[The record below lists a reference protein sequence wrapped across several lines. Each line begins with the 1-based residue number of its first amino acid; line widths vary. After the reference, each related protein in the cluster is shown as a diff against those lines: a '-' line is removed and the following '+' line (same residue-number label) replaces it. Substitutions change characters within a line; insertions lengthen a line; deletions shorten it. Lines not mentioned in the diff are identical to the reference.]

1 MKIRTLLLIG
11 LTVVITGCAE
21 KEQAAPMQDDAAV
34 SSAESIPAVEPA
46 DMGTDAFIEHMHVHA
61 EQLGKINTALSFG
74 NLEAAQTPAYWLSRH
89 EGVSGPLYD
98 WETYLNQMRTAAGEV
113 AGAADLATARAAARR
128 IATGCQGCHAAAG
141 IEVLISSPDPR

>member
-21 KEQAAPMQDDAAV
+21 KEQAALTQDNAAA
-34 SSAESIPAVEPA
+34 SSAELMPVVEPA
-46 DMGTDAFIEHMHVHA
+46 DMGTDAFVEHMHVHA

-74 NLEAAQTPAYWLSRH
+74 SLEAAQTPAYWLSRH

-98 WETYLNQMRTAAGEV
+98 WETYLDQMRTAASEV
-113 AGAADLATARAAARR
+113 ADAADLATARAAAGR
-128 IATGCQGCHAAAG
+128 IAIGCQGCHAAAG
-141 IEVLISSPDPR
+141 IEVLISSPNPK

>member
-21 KEQAAPMQDDAAV
+21 KEQATPMQDDAAV
-34 SSAESIPAVEPA
+34 SSAASVPVVEAA
-46 DMGTDAFIEHMHVHA
+46 DLGTDAFIEHMHVHA

-89 EGVSGPLYD
+89 EGVTGPLYD
-98 WETYLNQMRTAAGEV
+98 WETYLNQMRTAAGEI
-113 AGAADLATARAAARR
+113 ADASDLATARAAARR
-128 IATGCQGCHAAAG
+128 IAVGCQGCHSAAG
-141 IEVLISSPDPR
+141 IEVLISSPDPK

>member
-21 KEQAAPMQDDAAV
+21 KEQAAPMQDDAAA
-34 SSAESIPAVEPA
+34 SSAELMPAVEPA
-46 DMGTDAFIEHMHVHA
+46 DMGTTEFLEHMHVHA

-74 NLEAAQTPAYWLSRH
+74 SLDAAQTPAYWLSRH

-98 WETYLNQMRTAAGEV
+98 WETYLNQMRTAASEV
-113 AGAADLATARAAARR
+113 ADAADLATARAAARR
-128 IATGCQGCHAAAG
+128 IATGCQGCHSAAG